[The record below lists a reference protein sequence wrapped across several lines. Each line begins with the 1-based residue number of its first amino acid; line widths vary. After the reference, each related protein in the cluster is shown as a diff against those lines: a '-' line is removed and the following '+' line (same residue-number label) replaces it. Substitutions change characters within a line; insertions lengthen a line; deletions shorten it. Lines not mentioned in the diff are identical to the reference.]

1 MVLNS
6 KCNTCKEPTNSLSDS
21 TMGREAKDACMT
33 VRIKSAECIRSG
45 GFQNLRKSRTE
56 SRYRI

>member
-6 KCNTCKEPTNSLSDS
+6 KCNTCKEPTKFVVGFYDGPRS
-21 TMGREAKDACMT
+21 KDACMT

-45 GFQNLRKSRTE
+45 GF
-56 SRYRI
+56 RI